1 MEALSDVLR
10 AVRLSGAVFF
20 DIHAAEPWVAETPRG
35 RSVVH
40 AMFPGSEHMISY
52 HVLLEGSCWAIV
64 EGEAP
69 VQLSAGD
76 VIVFP
81 HGDTHVLTSTPGLRK
96 KPNLSMYR
104 RPSEGQLPFS
114 ISMGPMASAL
124 EESAAGASRSG
135 ARLPSSGADTSATGA
150 SDAVASGAGPG
161 ASARSAAPQARFVCG
176 FLGCDARPFNPLLT
190 ALPRVMHVS
199 DDANGTL
206 AAYMRFA
213 LAESKAPRI
222 GGESVLGRLSELM
235 FLHVVRRYLEGLP
248 AEKTDWL
255 AGLRDQPVGRA
266 LAALHRSPAKAWTL
280 QSLARE
286 AGISRSVLAERFMQ
300 FVGHPPIEY
309 LTSWRMQLAANQL
322 RSSTESVAEIASR
335 VGYESEAAFSRAF
348 KKAVGTPPSEWR
360 RTPHLAAAAAG
371 AAPKR

>member
-1 MEALSDVLR
+1 MDALSDVLK

-20 DIHAAEPWVAETPRG
+20 DIHAAEPWVAETPLG

-40 AMFPGSEHMISY
+40 AMFPGSEHLISY
-52 HVLLEGSCWAIV
+52 HVMLEGSCWAIV
-64 EGEAP
+64 EGEP
-69 VQLSAGD
+69 PMQLSAGD

-81 HGDTHVLTSTPGLRK
+81 HGDTHVLTSTPGMRK
-96 KPNLSMYR
+96 KPTLSMYR
-104 RPSEGQLPFS
+104 RPTEGHLPFT
-114 ISMGPMASAL
+114 ISMGPTAAAAKGTA
-124 EESAAGASRSG
+124 AAGTDHAGGDAG
-135 ARLPSSGADTSATGA
+135 AATVSVG
-150 SDAVASGAGPG
+150 S
-161 ASARSAAPQARFVCG
+161 QARFVCG

-190 ALPRVMHVS
+190 ALPRVIRVS

-206 AAYMRFA
+206 SSYVRFA
-213 LAESKAPRI
+213 LAESNVPRI

-248 AEKTDWL
+248 PEQADWL
-255 AGLRDQPVGRA
+255 AGLRDEPIGRA
-266 LAALHRSPAKAWTL
+266 LAALHRHPARAWTL

-286 AGISRSVLAERFMQ
+286 AGVSRSVLAERFTQ

-322 RSSTESVAEIASR
+322 RSSTESVAEIANR

-348 KKAVGTPPSEWR
+348 KKAVGSPPSEWR
-360 RTPHLAAAAAG
+360 
-371 AAPKR
+371 KR

>member
-1 MEALSDVLR
+1 MDALSDVLR

-20 DIHAAEPWVAETPRG
+20 DIHAADPWVAETPLG

-52 HVLLEGSCWAIV
+52 HVILEGSCWAIV
-64 EGEAP
+64 EGEPP

-81 HGDTHVLTSTPGLRK
+81 HGDTHVLTSTPGMRK
-96 KPNLSMYR
+96 KPNMSMYR
-104 RPSEGQLPFS
+104 RPTEGQLPFK
-114 ISMGPMASAL
+114 ISMGPEPAS
-124 EESAAGASRSG
+124 
-135 ARLPSSGADTSATGA
+135 T
-150 SDAVASGAGPG
+150 PG
-161 ASARSAAPQARFVCG
+161 ARFVCG
-176 FLGCDARPFNPLLT
+176 FLGCDARPFNPLLH
-190 ALPRVMHVS
+190 ALPRVIRVS

-206 AAYMRFA
+206 AAYVRFA
-213 LAESKAPRI
+213 LAESKLPRI

-248 AEKTDWL
+248 PEQADWL
-255 AGLRDQPVGRA
+255 SGLRDEPVGRA
-266 LAALHRSPAKAWTL
+266 LAALHRNPARAWTL
-280 QSLARE
+280 QALARE
-286 AGISRSVLAERFMQ
+286 AGISRSVLAERFVQ

-322 RSSTESVAEIASR
+322 RSSTESVAEIANR

-348 KKAVGTPPSEWR
+348 KKAVGAPPSEWR
-360 RTPHLAAAAAG
+360 
-371 AAPKR
+371 KR

>member
-1 MEALSDVLR
+1 MDALSDVLK

-20 DIHAAEPWVAETPRG
+20 DIHAAEPWVAETPLG

-52 HVLLEGSCWAIV
+52 HVMLEGSCWALV

-81 HGDTHVLTSTPGLRK
+81 HGDTHVLTSTPGMRK
-96 KPNLSMYR
+96 KPVLSMYR
-104 RPSEGQLPFS
+104 RPTEGHLPFT
-114 ISMGPMASAL
+114 ISMGPV
-124 EESAAGASRSG
+124 AAA
-135 ARLPSSGADTSATGA
+135 AAEP
-150 SDAVASGAGPG
+150 AG
-161 ASARSAAPQARFVCG
+161 SQARFVCG

-190 ALPRVMHVS
+190 ALPRVIRVS

-206 AAYMRFA
+206 SSYVRFA
-213 LAESKAPRI
+213 LAESKVPRI

-248 AEKTDWL
+248 PEHTDWL
-255 AGLRDQPVGRA
+255 AGLRDEPIGRA
-266 LAALHRSPAKAWTL
+266 LAALHRNPARAWTL

-286 AGISRSVLAERFMQ
+286 AGVSRSVLAERFTQ

-322 RSSTESVAEIASR
+322 RSSTESIAEIANR

-348 KKAVGTPPSEWR
+348 KKAVGAPPSEWR
-360 RTPHLAAAAAG
+360 
-371 AAPKR
+371 KR